1 MKYLGDKKEAEQVL
15 KEENVGRLG
24 MFNQDYPYVV
34 PICYAYEQG
43 SIYLHSGIGG
53 QKLYCI
59 ERNNRV
65 CFQVDQVLKLRE
77 SDSACDYGFNYR
89 SVIALGRAEEIIDDK
104 LKMKALELITHNF
117 TGSKQVKPID
127 NKDMKGV
134 VVAKISIEDI
144 TVKTNEK
151 KDIA

>member
-1 MKYLGDKKEAEQVL
+1 MKYLSDTKEAEQVL

-53 QKLYCI
+53 QKLDCI

-77 SDSACDYGFNYR
+77 ADSACDYGINYR
-89 SVIALGRAEEIIDDK
+89 SVIALGRAEEVIDDTQ
-104 LKMKALELITHNF
+104 KMKALELIKHNF
-117 TGSKQVKPID
+117 TGGKQVKPISV
-127 NKDMKGV
+127 KSMKGV
-134 VVAKISIEDI
+134 VVIKVSIEEI
-144 TVKTNEK
+144 TVKVNK
-151 KDIA
+151 KTDDI